1 MDLLTNYFL
10 IFLGFIITLAAQL
23 YISYSYKKYKNIENK
38 NNLTGFEIARKILD
52 SNNLKDV
59 HIVEINGELNDHYD
73 PSRKVVRLSNDV
85 FNGTSIAASAVAA
98 HECGHAIQ
106 DKDNYIYMKI
116 RSKLVPA
123 VNFSSKLGYFVIF
136 IGILFSLLDLV
147 MFGIILLLVI
157 LLFQLVTLPVEFDAS
172 RRALIQLNKLNLLK
186 KEETKNSK
194 SMLQAAALTYVAS
207 LVTTILEILRLFLIA
222 TNNKE

>member
-23 YISYSYKKYKNIENK
+23 YISYSYKKYKNIKNE

-85 FNGTSIAASAVAA
+85 FNGTSIAASAVSA

>member
-23 YISYSYKKYKNIENK
+23 YISYSYKKYKNIKNE

-222 TNNKE
+222 TYNKE

>member
-23 YISYSYKKYKNIENK
+23 YISYSYKKYKDIENK